1 MESRM
6 NILILGHGKSGT
18 TIFVF
23 KVAAGLPNC
32 QAFSGGDPVE
42 SLGDYENAVY
52 KHTYNVRK
60 GRNFDL
66 FDDYSKE
73 ISFDRK
79 IWMARD
85 PRDVAVSEM
94 LYRWH
99 KGHKGSKKQYQEHL
113 AIVQKKEMD
122 PKSIPFHVV
131 CRYSNHGD
139 WPITTD
145 EVIEKLRSRYQTT
158 RDFVKSLG
166 NEWFIF
172 KYEDMISKNLDALHE
187 YLGFE
192 IDDDAQIPST
202 TKKKKVARKK
212 AMGDWRHWF
221 TEEDVEL
228 FKPALLPYMELIG
241 YDCNDWALESNP
253 EIEPQFSSLY
263 MEGLARQNTVNTLRR
278 YKVLR
283 PFIKP
288 V

>member
-1 MESRM
+1 M

-32 QAFSGGDPVE
+32 QAFSGGDPVKN
-42 SLGDYENAVY
+42 LGDFENAVY

-66 FDDYSKE
+66 FGDYSKE

-99 KGHKGSKKQYQEHL
+99 KGHKGSKKQFQEHL
-113 AIVQKKEMD
+113 AMVLEKEMD
-122 PKSIPFHVV
+122 PKSVPFHVV
-131 CRYSNHGD
+131 CRYSSHGN

-145 EVIEKLRSRYQTT
+145 EVIEKLRSRYETT
-158 RDFVKSLG
+158 HNFVKSLG
-166 NEWFIF
+166 AEWFIF
-172 KYEDMISKNLDALHE
+172 KYEDMIFKNYDALHE

-228 FKPALLPYMELIG
+228 FKPALLPYMESIG
-241 YDCNDWALESNP
+241 YDCNDWALDPNP
-253 EIEPQFSSLY
+253 EIDPQVSSLY
-263 MEGLARQNTVNTLRR
+263 IKGLARQNTVNNLRR
-278 YKVLR
+278 YKILR

>member
-1 MESRM
+1 M

-18 TIFVF
+18 TIFLF

-32 QAFSGGDPVE
+32 QAFSGGNPVKCLSE
-42 SLGDYENAVY
+42 YENAVY
-52 KHTYNVRK
+52 KYTYNVRK
-60 GRNFDL
+60 GRSFDL
-66 FDDYSKE
+66 FRNHLKE
-73 ISFDRK
+73 IDYGRK

-85 PRDVAVSEM
+85 PRDIAVSEM

-99 KGHKGSKKQYQEHL
+99 KGHKGSKKQYKEHL

-131 CRYSNHGD
+131 CRYSSHGD

-166 NEWFIF
+166 SKWFIF
-172 KYEDMISKNLDALHE
+172 KYEDMILNNLETLHE

-192 IDDDAQIPST
+192 IDGNAQIPST

-228 FKPALLPYMELIG
+228 FKPALMPYMELIG

>member
-1 MESRM
+1 M
-6 NILILGHGKSGT
+6 NILILGHAKSGT

-32 QAFSGGDPVE
+32 QAFSGGDPVN
-42 SLGDYENAVY
+42 SLGDHENAVY

-60 GRNFDL
+60 GRNFEI

-73 ISFDRK
+73 INFDRK

-99 KGHKGSKKQYQEHL
+99 KGHKGSRKQFQEHL
-113 AIVQKKEMD
+113 AIVQKKEMN

-131 CRYSNHGD
+131 CRYSSHGD
-139 WPITTD
+139 WPIPTD
-145 EVIEKLRSRYQTT
+145 AVVEKLRSRYQTT
-158 RDFVKSLG
+158 REFVKSLG
-166 NEWFIF
+166 SEWFIF
-172 KYEDMISKNLDALHE
+172 RYEDMINKNFDALHE

-192 IDDDAQIPST
+192 IDDNAQIPAT

-212 AMGDWRHWF
+212 ATGDWRHWF

-241 YDCNDWALESNP
+241 YDCTDWALDPHP
-253 EIEPQFSSLY
+253 EIEPQVSSLY
-263 MEGLARQNTVNTLRR
+263 MKGLARQNTVNNLRR
-278 YKVLR
+278 YKILR